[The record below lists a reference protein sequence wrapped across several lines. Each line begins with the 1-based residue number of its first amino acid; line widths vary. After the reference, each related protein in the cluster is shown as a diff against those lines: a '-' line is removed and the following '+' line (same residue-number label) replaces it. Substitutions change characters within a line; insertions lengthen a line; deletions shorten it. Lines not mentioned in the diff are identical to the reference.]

1 MINLHVVVYLVFS
14 IFILW
19 KASLLMI
26 ERKNIALFLPFY
38 LVGIVLCFKAGL
50 IFYLPENPSFNDA
63 IMAQFGLMVARVFLA
78 IALIWIFIIFW
89 RKNGHT

>member
-1 MINLHVVVYLVFS
+1 MINLHVVLYLVFS
-14 IFILW
+14 VFILW

-26 ERKNIALFLPFY
+26 EKKNIALFLPFF

-50 IFYLPENPSFNDA
+50 LFYLPQNPSLYA
-63 IMAQFGLMVARVFLA
+63 IVMTQLGLLAARIFLA
-78 IALIWIFIIFW
+78 IALIWLFIIFW